1 MDAQEFEQIFEEQV
15 DLCRSTL
22 VRKAQEYSPVDRLS
36 NFKVAATLAG
46 VTPEQ
51 ALGGMLAKHI
61 VSIYDLIGDDSKDL
75 DIWNEKLGDALN
87 YLFLLKALLIENGA
101 SSQKRQ
107 PILYYNSSHGENV
120 SKSTYL
126 LENEKNPTHKK

>member
-1 MDAQEFEQIFEEQV
+1 MNAQEFEQIFEEQV

-36 NFKVAATLAG
+36 NFKIAATLAG

-51 ALGGMLAKHI
+51 ALGGMLAKHV
-61 VSIYDLIGDDSKDL
+61 VSIYDLIGDNSKDL

-101 SSQKRQ
+101 RS
-107 PILYYNSSHGENV
+107 PIPSDRSHVATV